1 MRQNLRL
8 RLEIVR
14 KNIIDEIITRSASNV
29 IDTSAAFRFISNIN
43 QYSYSELLNLTV
55 KAATDNISVYDL
67 FIDELPF

>member
-1 MRQNLRL
+1 MKKNLRL

-14 KNIIDEIITRSASNV
+14 KNIIDEIIARSAINV
-29 IDTSAAFRFISNIN
+29 IDTSAAFRFILNIN